1 VCNLWNTYLKFSLV
15 KIHTQEIQKLN
26 LKSIINVLNFMG
38 KVLCATADIATIV
51 QMTQMRLSNLTVL
64 HIHNMDLT
72 KDVDD
77 NLDKFVNKF
86 INRTQ

>member
-1 VCNLWNTYLKFSLV
+1 
-15 KIHTQEIQKLN
+15 
-26 LKSIINVLNFMG
+26 MG